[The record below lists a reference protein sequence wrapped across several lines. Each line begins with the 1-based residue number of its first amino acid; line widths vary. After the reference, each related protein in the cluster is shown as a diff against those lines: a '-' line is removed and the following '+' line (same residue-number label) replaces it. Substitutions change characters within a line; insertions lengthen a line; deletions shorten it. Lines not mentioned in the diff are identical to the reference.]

1 LVVNS
6 ESGTVTAELAI
17 AMPAVVILIALATGV
32 LGVQVDRISLT
43 REAAES
49 ARAAARG
56 ESVAKTQVRGNLVC
70 VTKTKDSLF
79 KISETQCARRFG
91 L

>member
-1 LVVNS
+1 VNS

-17 AMPAVVILIALATGV
+17 AMPAVVILVAFATGV

-56 ESVAKTQVRGNLVC
+56 ESIDKVQLKGNLVC
-70 VTKTKDSLF
+70 VTKTKDALIP
-79 KISETQCARRFG
+79 ISETQCARRFG

>member
-1 LVVNS
+1 MNS

-17 AMPAVVILIALATGV
+17 AMPAVMILLTIAAGI
-32 LGVQVDRISLT
+32 LGVQVDRISLA
-43 REAAES
+43 REAGEL

-56 ESVAKTQVRGNLVC
+56 EPVGNTKLRGNLVC
-70 VTKTKDSLF
+70 VTKTRQSPLAL
-79 KISETQCARRFG
+79 SETQCARRFG

>member
-1 LVVNS
+1 MVNS

-17 AMPAVVILIALATGV
+17 AMPAVIALISFATGI
-32 LGVQVDRISLT
+32 LGLQVDRISLAHQAG
-43 REAAES
+43 EL

-56 ESVAKTQVRGNLVC
+56 EQVDGTKPKGALVC
-70 VTKTKDSLF
+70 VTKTKQGLF
-79 KISETQCARRFG
+79 QISETQCARRFG

>member
-1 LVVNS
+1 MVVNS

-17 AMPAVVILIALATGV
+17 AMPAVVILVALATGV
-32 LGVQVDRISLT
+32 LGVQVERISLA

-56 ESVAKTQVRGNLVC
+56 ESIAKAQVKGSLVC
-70 VTKTKDSLF
+70 VTKTEDALIP
-79 KISETQCARRFG
+79 ISETQCARRFG

>member
-1 LVVNS
+1 MAVNS

-17 AMPAVVILIALATGV
+17 AMPAVVILVALATAV
-32 LGVQVDRISLT
+32 LGVQVERISLAQ
-43 REAAES
+43 EAATS

-56 ESVAKTQVRGNLVC
+56 EPIAKAQVKGSLVC
-70 VTKTKDSLF
+70 VTKTKDALIP
-79 KISETQCARRFG
+79 ISETQCARRFG